1 MSIIWLLEVLLSIDT
16 LFSWTLFFIREDIHL
31 IEITVSQSNQPAFTS
46 TLAVTD
52 AFIDEL
58 AHLNDLIPY
67 SNNSGVKV
75 ILKVC
80 ICFSSCCF
88 WRRIQPT
95 TFQWPACGKA
105 VAYLKEAYLQHS
117 ASKRVSENKVS
128 FQMNTFSQRPF
139 KLFTTRW
146 LRNQEII
153 AVYLLLFSFSRRH
166 VDQRSVRLQ
175 IS

>member
-67 SNNSGVKV
+67 SNNSVKV

-146 LRNQEII
+146 LRNQGII
-153 AVYLLLFSFSRRH
+153 AVYLLLFSLSRRH